1 MKIKN
6 VAIKNFR
13 GYSDEIN
20 SDFEDLT
27 AFVGKNDIGKSTILE
42 ALDIFFND
50 GKGVTK
56 LDKADLN
63 VESKARQETDISIRV
78 CFTDLPE
85 KIVIDTTNETSL
97 SAEYLLNSDGL
108 LEVVKRYPNA
118 GTPKV
123 FICAMHPTN
132 PECADLL
139 TKKDSDLRKI
149 IEPRDIPCEDK
160 TRNAAMRTAIWS
172 YYGDD
177 LQVNSVEL
185 DVTKGDAKPIWE
197 KLQKYLPVYS
207 LFQADRK
214 NSDSDSEVQDP
225 LHAAVKEILQDEGI
239 SQTLD
244 HVAEIVEGK
253 LQEVATRTLEKLRE
267 MSPDIANTLSP
278 VIPPASSLKW
288 ADVFK
293 AVTISGD
300 ESIPINK
307 RGSGSKRLILLN
319 FFRAEVERRKDEAN
333 APGIIYAIE
342 EPETSQHSEN
352 QKKLINALITLSAES
367 NVQVIITTHSAVL
380 VNALDFKNI
389 RLICADGSRKR
400 VEAVHSGQLPF
411 PSLNEVNYLAFSE
424 ISEGYHDELYGY
436 LEEQGWLNEYKQGK
450 TTVSYKKINTNG
462 TTREQQICMTEY
474 IRHQIHHPENT
485 YNARFN
491 DLQLRRSIE
500 DMRAFVTS
508 KAQTS
513 GTT

>member
-149 IEPRDIPCEDK
+149 IETRDKAFDLSILALPC
-160 TRNAAMRTAIWS
+160 
-172 YYGDD
+172 
-177 LQVNSVEL
+177 
-185 DVTKGDAKPIWE
+185 
-197 KLQKYLPVYS
+197 
-207 LFQADRK
+207 
-214 NSDSDSEVQDP
+214 
-225 LHAAVKEILQDEGI
+225 
-239 SQTLD
+239 
-244 HVAEIVEGK
+244 
-253 LQEVATRTLEKLRE
+253 
-267 MSPDIANTLSP
+267 
-278 VIPPASSLKW
+278 
-288 ADVFK
+288 
-293 AVTISGD
+293 
-300 ESIPINK
+300 K
-307 RGSGSKRLILLN
+307 R
-319 FFRAEVERRKDEAN
+319 RA
-333 APGIIYAIE
+333 
-342 EPETSQHSEN
+342 
-352 QKKLINALITLSAES
+352 
-367 NVQVIITTHSAVL
+367 
-380 VNALDFKNI
+380 
-389 RLICADGSRKR
+389 
-400 VEAVHSGQLPF
+400 QLWLG
-411 PSLNEVNYLAFSE
+411 PSLNYERQTFDF
-424 ISEGYHDELYGY
+424 H
-436 LEEQGWLNEYKQGK
+436 
-450 TTVSYKKINTNG
+450 T
-462 TTREQQICMTEY
+462 CY
-474 IRHQIHHPENT
+474 IPT
-485 YNARFN
+485 
-491 DLQLRRSIE
+491 
-500 DMRAFVTS
+500 
-508 KAQTS
+508 
-513 GTT
+513 